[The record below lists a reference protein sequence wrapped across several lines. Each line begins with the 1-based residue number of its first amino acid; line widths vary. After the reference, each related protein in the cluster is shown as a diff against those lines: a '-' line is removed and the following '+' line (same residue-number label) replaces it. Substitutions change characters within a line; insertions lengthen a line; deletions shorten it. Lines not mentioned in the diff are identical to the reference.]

1 MKHILSVQDISCVG
15 RCSQTVALPVL
26 SAMGLQCSLLPTALL
41 STHTAFPHPHR
52 RSLTAD
58 IAPIL
63 SHWAEIGVVFDG
75 VLVGYLADAEQC
87 RAAEQLLK
95 QQAGLKILDPAMG
108 DRGKLYSG
116 LTETQIPAMLS
127 LCKQADILAPNV
139 TEAALLTGRPYREQA
154 EEAYFRELATALM
167 ESTGVRGVV
176 ITGAATAED
185 STGFYCLCQQEE
197 GLYQRKKLDKNLHGT
212 GDLFSG
218 VLSGSLLKGKSLK
231 AAAQAAADFVEKT
244 IAATEAATPY
254 GVEFERVLKELM

>member
-75 VLVGYLADAEQC
+75 VLVGYLADAAQC
-87 RAAEQLLK
+87 QAAEQLLR

-116 LTETQIPAMLS
+116 LTEAQIPAMLS

-139 TEAALLTGRPYREQA
+139 TEAALLTGLPYREQA
-154 EEAYFRELATALM
+154 EEAYYRALATALT
-167 ESTGVRGVV
+167 EATGARGVV
-176 ITGAATAED
+176 ITGVSLEAGQ
-185 STGFYCLCQQEE
+185 TGFYSLCPKEE
-197 GLYQRKKLDKNLHGT
+197 TLYQREKLNKTLHGT
-212 GDLFSG
+212 GDLFSA
-218 VLSGSLLKGKSLK
+218 VLSGSLLRGDTLPVAAEN
-231 AAAQAAADFVEKT
+231 AAAFVEKA
-244 IAATEAATPY
+244 IEATEKETPF
-254 GVEFERVLKELM
+254 GVEFEKVLKEL